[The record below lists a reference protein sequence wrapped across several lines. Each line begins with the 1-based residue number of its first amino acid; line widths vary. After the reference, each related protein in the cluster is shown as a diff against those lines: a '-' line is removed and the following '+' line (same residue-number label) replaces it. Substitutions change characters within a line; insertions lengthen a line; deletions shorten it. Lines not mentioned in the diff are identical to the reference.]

1 MTMDIELLCGLYK
14 VKGQLASI
22 TELDACLYIGETD
35 ATNIIAD
42 IQDDI
47 DKMIEGVRNEG

>member
-1 MTMDIELLCGLYK
+1 MTIDIELLCGLYK

-47 DKMIEGVRNEG
+47 NKLIEGVRNEG

>member
-1 MTMDIELLCGLYK
+1 MTMDIDLLCGLYK

-22 TELDACLYIGETD
+22 TELDACLYIGDTD

-47 DKMIEGVRNEG
+47 NKLIEGVKNEG